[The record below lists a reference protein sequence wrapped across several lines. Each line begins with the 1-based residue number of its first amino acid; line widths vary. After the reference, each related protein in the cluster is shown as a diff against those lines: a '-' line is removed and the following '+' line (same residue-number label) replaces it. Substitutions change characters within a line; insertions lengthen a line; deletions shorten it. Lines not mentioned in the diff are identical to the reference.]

1 MSVERN
7 YYVIAGYDL
16 TNSIVDEQKFHE
28 EWRWTEEGEKY
39 FCGCEKCDVR
49 LFDGGMRGDNLYLG
63 YVLACADEYDFDTVK
78 FKIAD
83 IENVKSKVNSVL
95 LHLKNIGLIADNDNF
110 DSPLQYE
117 IIVFEEDH

>member
-16 TNSIVDEQKFHE
+16 TNFIVDEQKFYE

-39 FCGCEKCDVR
+39 FCGYKKDNVQ
-49 LFDGGMRGDNLYLG
+49 LFNDGMRGDNLYLG

-78 FKIAD
+78 FKITD

-95 LHLKNIGLIADNDNF
+95 LHLQNIGLIADNDDFGN
-110 DSPLQYE
+110 PLRYE
-117 IIVFEEDH
+117 IIVFEEDY